1 MYYIYVLI
9 SLKTGKPY
17 VGFTDNIQ
25 RRLQEHNSGNSRY
38 TKTRGPWKLIYSE
51 ERKTLSEA
59 ERREK
64 FFKTGDGRR
73 VLKDI
78 LTKSIV
84 N

>member
-1 MYYIYVLI
+1 MYYIYVPI

>member
-1 MYYIYVLI
+1 MYYIYVPI

-51 ERKTLSEA
+51 KRKTLSEA